1 MVQEYC
7 STSHP
12 EPLLL
17 ATNEAEVI
25 FHSDGIST
33 DSGFQIYCS
42 AEDRLPGCGG
52 VYTNPEGQIRSPL
65 VIEAPVSC
73 EYEIKL
79 SASSTI
85 NIHFQQY
92 KLGADDCLEVS
103 NTHKKEKNTFY
114 SLIASILL

>member
-17 ATNEAEVI
+17 PTNEAEII
-25 FHSDGIST
+25 FHSDGIGS

-52 VYTNPEGQIRSPL
+52 VYTNPEGEIHSPFL
-65 VIEAPVSC
+65 MESSVSC
-73 EYEIKL
+73 EYEIQL
-79 SASSTI
+79 PGTAAI
-85 NIHFQQY
+85 QIHFQQY
-92 KLGADDCLEVS
+92 KLGTEDCLEVS
-103 NTHKKEKNTFY
+103 KNF
-114 SLIASILL
+114 SLSSIYL